1 MNNFWKNKN
10 VLVTGHSGFKG
21 SWLSLML
28 KNFDANIFGISSEPR
43 KGVYEL
49 TSISSILDEELFFD
63 LSGVDVDVN
72 NKIKKFDPDVVFH
85 FAAQSLV
92 IKSYESPLET
102 VKSNILAPVNL
113 IESLHSNLNKLTL
126 VIATTD
132 KVYKNPGD
140 KNQEDGELG
149 GYDFYSNSKVG
160 KELIID
166 AYKNHPKYKNFNF
179 NKVRSGNVIGG
190 GERGENRLFTDL
202 INSIN
207 QNKPIELRNP
217 QHIRPWQYVL
227 DSLYG
232 YLLIAQKSFQEN
244 SSETFNLNSEINNQ
258 YTVKDI
264 AELFKEYSDYEEQIT
279 INENATYKEVDEL
292 RINSSKAE
300 KDLLWTAKLK
310 IPEIIKNIIDWE
322 SFHNK
327 HQTPDYSLKEIQSYL
342 SI

>member
-140 KNQEDGELG
+140 
-149 GYDFYSNSKVG
+149 
-160 KELIID
+160 
-166 AYKNHPKYKNFNF
+166 
-179 NKVRSGNVIGG
+179 
-190 GERGENRLFTDL
+190 
-202 INSIN
+202 
-207 QNKPIELRNP
+207 
-217 QHIRPWQYVL
+217 
-227 DSLYG
+227 
-232 YLLIAQKSFQEN
+232 
-244 SSETFNLNSEINNQ
+244 
-258 YTVKDI
+258 
-264 AELFKEYSDYEEQIT
+264 
-279 INENATYKEVDEL
+279 
-292 RINSSKAE
+292 
-300 KDLLWTAKLK
+300 
-310 IPEIIKNIIDWE
+310 
-322 SFHNK
+322 
-327 HQTPDYSLKEIQSYL
+327 
-342 SI
+342 

>member
-1 MNNFWKNKN
+1 M
-10 VLVTGHSGFKG
+10 
-21 SWLSLML
+21 
-28 KNFDANIFGISSEPR
+28 
-43 KGVYEL
+43 
-49 TSISSILDEELFFD
+49 
-63 LSGVDVDVN
+63 
-72 NKIKKFDPDVVFH
+72 
-85 FAAQSLV
+85 
-92 IKSYESPLET
+92 
-102 VKSNILAPVNL
+102 
-113 IESLHSNLNKLTL
+113 
-126 VIATTD
+126 
-132 KVYKNPGD
+132 
-140 KNQEDGELG
+140 
-149 GYDFYSNSKVG
+149 
-160 KELIID
+160 
-166 AYKNHPKYKNFNF
+166 
-179 NKVRSGNVIGG
+179 
-190 GERGENRLFTDL
+190 
-202 INSIN
+202 
-207 QNKPIELRNP
+207 RNP
-217 QHIRPWQYVL
+217 EHIRPWQYVL